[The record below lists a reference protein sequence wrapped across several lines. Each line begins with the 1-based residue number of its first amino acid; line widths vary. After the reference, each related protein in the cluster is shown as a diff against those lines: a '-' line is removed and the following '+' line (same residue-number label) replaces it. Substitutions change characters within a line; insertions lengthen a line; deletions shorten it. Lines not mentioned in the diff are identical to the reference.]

1 MKFSQIIKKMYNA
14 NNSDF
19 WLSIIRIVFGIFWIL
34 SGLGKVMNP
43 DYVLSFP
50 QTIESFMSKNPNKW
64 YIPFL
69 QNFVL
74 PNSSWLAYLISY
86 GELITGLALVFGL
99 LINFFLA
106 YAVFMN
112 INFYFAAGWLSIS
125 TAMLN
130 FLMIAIQI
138 ILILS
143 LGSKTLS
150 LDYLIKLSK
159 MRKSYVKGKLKLFN
173 LFF

>member
-1 MKFSQIIKKMYNA
+1 MYNV

-19 WLSIIRIVFGIFWIL
+19 WLSVIRIVFGILWI
-34 SGLGKVMNP
+34 SAGLEK
-43 DYVLSFP
+43 VLSPEYVPGFAK
-50 QTIESFMSKNPNKW
+50 TIEKFMNKNPNEW

-69 QNFVL
+69 QNFVI
-74 PNSSWLAYLISY
+74 PNSTWLAYLISY
-86 GELITGLALVFGL
+86 GQLITGLALVSGL

-112 INFYFAAGWLSIS
+112 INFYFGAGWLSIS

-130 FLMIAIQI
+130 LLMIVIQI
-138 ILILS
+138 ILLLS
-143 LGSKTLS
+143 PGSKTLS

-159 MRKSYVKGKLKLFN
+159 MRKSYVKSKMKI
-173 LFF
+173 